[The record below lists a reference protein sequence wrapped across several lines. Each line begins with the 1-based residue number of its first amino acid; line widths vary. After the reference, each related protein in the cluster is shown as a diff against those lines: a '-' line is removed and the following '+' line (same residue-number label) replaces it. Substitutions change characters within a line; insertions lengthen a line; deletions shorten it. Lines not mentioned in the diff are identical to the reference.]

1 MQVSKPF
8 DFHIEKVK
16 SMDLPDFWDPVEAS
30 VYVRSLEQ
38 TEYWVEP

>member
-1 MQVSKPF
+1 MQVSSHLISISK
-8 DFHIEKVK
+8 KVK

-30 VYVRSLEQ
+30 VYVRSLER